1 MVFWSIV
8 ASIIFT
14 VIILIL
20 TLVTIQQGYGYK
32 HTIDPPVHKTE
43 EQEERMEE
51 QSKKR

>member
-1 MVFWSIV
+1 MLMWSIV

-32 HTIDPPVHKTE
+32 HTIDPPVHKTNEHQEKE
-43 EQEERMEE
+43 EKEK
-51 QSKKR
+51 S

>member
-14 VIILIL
+14 IVILIL

-32 HTIDPPVHKTE
+32 HTIDPPVNESE
-43 EQEERMEE
+43 EQPTGTEREER
-51 QSKKR
+51 QN